1 MPKHLKKNKKE
12 HLIRKKLRSPKISLK
27 KNYMINMTT
36 YYNTYKTKYLIWY
49 INFF

>member
-1 MPKHLKKNKKE
+1 MPKHLKKNKKQ
-12 HLIRKKLRSPKISLK
+12 HLIRKKLRSPKISL

-36 YYNTYKTKYLIWY
+36 YYNTYKTKYLILY